1 MANDADDAP
10 PVGDL
15 SFEDALQRL
24 EQIVRQLESG
34 DVPLERSITL
44 SEHAEVLRA
53 HCEAKLKDA
62 QQRVEKIV
70 VRRDGG
76 APSETTDL
84 D

>member
-1 MANDADDAP
+1 MADDPNDAPA
-10 PVGDL
+10 VGDL